1 MSPEANLVCTVYNEG
16 RESMERLLESVVDQ
30 ERQPDR
36 AIFVDAGSDDGT
48 QEAIREYS
56 EKHDWIEMVVDE
68 GCNIAEGRN
77 RGVEESQAEIIA
89 TTDGGCVL
97 DEGWLKNLLKNFPE
111 NDVSAGVWKP
121 LTDGSRFKEVLRVL
135 ETPDPESLPEDWPPS
150 SRSQAFRREA
160 WEEVGGYPED
170 LYTAE
175 DTEFNRRLKEAG
187 FDYQIARDAFVYWEM
202 RDSLKEVWEQY
213 RLYGKGDAENNT
225 LKGLLSGN
233 YNSKKTLMVLGLT
246 SLSFTVVLGFLNRI
260 FGIPG
265 LMSFGILLF
274 YRFWELQSY
283 NPRDY
288 IELMKINFAMRYG
301 YTMGFMRE
309 LLWM

>member
-1 MSPEANLVCTVYNEG
+1 MSPEADLVCTVYNEG
-16 RESMERLLESVVDQ
+16 RESMESLLESVVEQ
-30 ERQPDR
+30 ERRPDR
-36 AIFVDAGSDDGT
+36 AIFVDAGSEDGT

-56 EKHDWIEMVVDE
+56 EKHQWIDLVVEE

-77 RGVEESQAEIIA
+77 IGVKESDAEIIA

-97 DEGWLKNLLKNFPE
+97 DEEWLKNLLENFPKA
-111 NDVSAGVWKP
+111 DISAGVWKP
-121 LTDGSRFKEVLRVL
+121 LTDSSRFKEVLGVL
-135 ETPDPESLPEDWPPS
+135 ETPDPEKLPEDWPPS
-150 SRSQAFRREA
+150 SRSQAFRKEA

-202 RDSLKEVWEQY
+202 RDSLKEVWDQY
-213 RLYGKGDAENNT
+213 SLYGKGDAENNT

-246 SLSFTVVLGFLNRI
+246 SLSFTMVLGVLNRI
-260 FGIPG
+260 LGVPG
-265 LMSFGILLF
+265 VIALGILLF
-274 YRFWELQSY
+274 YRSWELGSLD
-283 NPRDY
+283 PRDY

-301 YTMGFMRE
+301 YFVGFMRE
-309 LLWM
+309 LL